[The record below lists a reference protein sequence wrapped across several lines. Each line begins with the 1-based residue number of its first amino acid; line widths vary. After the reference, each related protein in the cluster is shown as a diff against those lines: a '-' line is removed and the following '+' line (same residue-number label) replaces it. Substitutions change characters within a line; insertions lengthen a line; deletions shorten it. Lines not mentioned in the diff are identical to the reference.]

1 MIGRLGKTTTA
12 TGDDLWDNSSCVTRV
27 NLSSVSLLAFCAVT
41 AVTST
46 ASASRPWEARHPAR
60 EPVPAH
66 QLRTPSTWPSEP
78 PIPAALDPVRFKAS
92 LVHLCG
98 RRGETVGASIS
109 DDLLAAAKGAGVDPF
124 LLAAL
129 VFFQSG
135 CNPALTSP
143 TGTGL
148 LRLDRGLYFSEGAP
162 RPPVEREE
170 WVQRNLLDP
179 KHNLEIG
186 ARLLRMWQDAHADL
200 DQQFPNVP
208 HRSCVAHFIWGD
220 DVRSSGQEDLV
231 LTARRR
237 LLGSYNNTPDELR
250 TTSLGLTIVSPLE
263 GTPRV
268 ATSGPGEERDGG
280 ARRHRGLDITA
291 AIGEP
296 VRSIADG
303 VVTYAGANLG
313 KGVRG
318 DSIPPSKI
326 ARYTNRTLGAG
337 GIYVCIQHDS
347 ERKIVSCYM
356 HLSTYRIAEGD
367 RVAAGETIGFVGRT
381 GVKVSPPHLHFEIR
395 VDDRFTNPA
404 RYLADLVIP
413 PKATMTHIYV
423 MKRAKLRA
431 AATVTARRA

>member
-1 MIGRLGKTTTA
+1 LSKTVSTTTHY
-12 TGDDLWDNSSCVTRV
+12 LWDTCPCVRSLISPPGLV
-27 NLSSVSLLAFCAVT
+27 LLCGALAASVVLAAP
-41 AVTST
+41 AE
-46 ASASRPWEARHPAR
+46 ASHPWEARRPAR

-66 QLRTPSTWPSEP
+66 QLRTTSTWPAEP
-78 PIPAALDPVRFKAS
+78 ALPAVIDPERFRAS

-98 RRGETVGASIS
+98 RRGETVGAVIAT
-109 DDLLAAAKGAGVDPF
+109 DLLASANKAGVDPF
-124 LLAAL
+124 LLAGL
-129 VFFQSG
+129 VFFQSA

-148 LRLDRGLYFSEGAP
+148 LRLDRGLYASAGAP
-162 RPPVEREE
+162 RAPVEREE
-170 WVQRNLLDP
+170 WAQRNLLDP
-179 KHNLEIG
+179 RQNLEIG
-186 ARLLRMWQDAHADL
+186 ARLLRMWQDAHAEL
-200 DQQFPNVP
+200 DQQFKSVP
-208 HRSCVAHFIWGD
+208 HRNAVAHFVWGD
-220 DVRSSGQEDLV
+220 DVRSSGQEDLI

-237 LLGSYNNTPDELR
+237 MVANYNATPDETR
-250 TTSLGLTIVSPLE
+250 TTSLGMTIVSPLE
-263 GTPRV
+263 GIPRV

-280 ARRHRGLDITA
+280 ARQHRGLDITA

-296 VRSIADG
+296 VRTIADG
-303 VVTYAGANLG
+303 VVIYAGANLG

-326 ARYTNRTLGAG
+326 GRYTNRQLGAG

-367 RVAAGETIGFVGRT
+367 RVTSGETIGFVGRT

-423 MKRAKLRA
+423 MKRARLRA
-431 AATVTARRA
+431 MTSAARGRV